1 MEGWNDGRMEC
12 RNGWIRRQVRGVV
25 SSDLIS
31 LYSPQVSLPAS
42 ARRSLSSFHS
52 PSETKPSSRTRSLR
66 EIGGG
71 RKGCAAHLGYQ
82 TVELR
87 FRERIR
93 NSIRGDGQLVAALP
107 RLEAFV
113 GHHTGSVWAV
123 ISGSIINIFPG
134 VLEKFEAAGAP
145 PLLPTFHLSIVPPH
159 SSSTIPCSSH
169 RCSPCNTSCATRY
182 AATSALRHSCLNLAS
197 TRPRASLQNKSAR

>member
-12 RNGWIRRQVRGVV
+12 RNGWSRRQVRGVV
-25 SSDLIS
+25 SFDLIS

-113 GHHTGSVWAV
+113 GHHADQSTAWSPEV
-123 ISGSIINIFPG
+123 IIKLTRRSTKNI
-134 VLEKFEAAGAP
+134 EAAGEP
-145 PLLPTFHLSIVPPH
+145 PLVPTFHLTIVRPLVQLHHPLLQPP
-159 SSSTIPCSSH
+159 I
-169 RCSPCNTSCATRY
+169 
-182 AATSALRHSCLNLAS
+182 L
-197 TRPRASLQNKSAR
+197 